1 MKAEPF
7 RNMVGF
13 PSGNTPTRSY
23 TLCLVCVCFPLPA
36 NMMLRLP
43 SREISRLGAP
53 VLSQEYRVDTV
64 VRFDLCSPRIE
75 LFHELSN
82 CG

>member
-1 MKAEPF
+1 M
-7 RNMVGF
+7 
-13 PSGNTPTRSY
+13 
-23 TLCLVCVCFPLPA
+23 CFPLPA

-75 LFHELSN
+75 LFHELSPN